1 MAKRFRSFLS
11 SAGRNWAGPTR
22 HVVRGPTTAPTWK
35 RQGNDKAATKTDN
48 RRTPCQ
54 RSFRLE
60 PLPLACVGLRRSGRL
75 SAVCGAGFQVA
86 YGKGFPYATRLRDS
100 QRNIH
105 SGNHD
110 CAGMHAHCAETSRW
124 ALPCF
129 FHMFRHLRHHKATG
143 NKQRVSRTFTIMVS
157 ERGLREYRE
166 LNKYNIGLATGKC
179 GLVIKRSR
187 SKHDPS
193 I

>member
-1 MAKRFRSFLS
+1 MAKRFRFFLS

-60 PLPLACVGLRRSGRL
+60 PLPLACVGPRRSGRL
-75 SAVCGAGFQVA
+75 SAACGAGFQVA
-86 YGKGFPYATRLRDS
+86 YGKGFPYATQLRDW
-100 QRNIH
+100 QRNIDL
-105 SGNHD
+105 GNHD
-110 CAGMHAHCAETSRW
+110 CADMHAHCAETSRW

-129 FHMFRHLRHHKATG
+129 FPSVSAPKAPQGNGQQATSVSHVHHHSVRARPP
-143 NKQRVSRTFTIMVS
+143 RVPQAQQI
-157 ERGLREYRE
+157 
-166 LNKYNIGLATGKC
+166 
-179 GLVIKRSR
+179 
-187 SKHDPS
+187 
-193 I
+193 

>member
-1 MAKRFRSFLS
+1 
-11 SAGRNWAGPTR
+11 
-22 HVVRGPTTAPTWK
+22 
-35 RQGNDKAATKTDN
+35 
-48 RRTPCQ
+48 
-54 RSFRLE
+54 
-60 PLPLACVGLRRSGRL
+60 
-75 SAVCGAGFQVA
+75 
-86 YGKGFPYATRLRDS
+86 
-100 QRNIH
+100 
-105 SGNHD
+105 
-110 CAGMHAHCAETSRW
+110 MHAHCAETSRW